1 MQIASFKDIKRF
13 VLFENP
19 KLITIQSLKDVQKIP
34 LDQEVLLIVS
44 PDVSLNDL
52 PKSPNYYIVVA
63 KFPQQ
68 FKKELENAK
77 KGKFSPGFPTYR
89 NAYSFD
95 H

>member
-1 MQIASFKDIKRF
+1 MRIVGCKDIKNF

-19 KLITIQSLKDVQKIP
+19 KLITIQSLKDIQNISLRQKA
-34 LDQEVLLIVS
+34 LLIVS
-44 PDVSLNDL
+44 PDVNLNDL
-52 PKSPNYYIVVA
+52 PQSPNYYIVVA
-63 KFPQQ
+63 KSPQQ

-95 H
+95 R